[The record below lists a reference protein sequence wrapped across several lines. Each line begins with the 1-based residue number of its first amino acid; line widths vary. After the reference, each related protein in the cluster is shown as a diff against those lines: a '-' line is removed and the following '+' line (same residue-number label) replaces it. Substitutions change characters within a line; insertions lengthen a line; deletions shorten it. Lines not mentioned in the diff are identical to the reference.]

1 MVENSADN
9 LADSLDD
16 YPVVPMVYWKGYE
29 MVWKLGCIVAD
40 QKVDKM
46 DGSMVG
52 VKVSNLVAGMDFVR
66 ENKTVDCLEV

>member
-16 YPVVPMVYWKGYE
+16 YPVGPMVYWKGYE
-29 MVWKLGCIVAD
+29 MVWRLGCIVAD

-52 VKVSNLVAGMDFVR
+52 VKV
-66 ENKTVDCLEV
+66 